1 MDKKPLIGVSILAV
15 VLLVMGSLSNV
26 VGYELSQDIRRSPL
40 KEKSNESI
48 EKSRR
53 AIVHQNVNADIGG
66 YSKFSDS
73 RFISYFNSDCDIIG
87 SGNYLIIP
95 FGPTFFQIFDYYK
108 SKWYNH
114 EITINSSDSH
124 DIFLGYIDFQT
135 IGGSHPKSVQIS
147 GFLKL
152 VGFVGTLSLRYITQ
166 DPYYVI
172 EMAFEGHANYIRAF
186 GLNRGSI

>member
-1 MDKKPLIGVSILAV
+1 MDKKPLIGVSICAV

-26 VGYELSQDIRRSPL
+26 VGYELNQDIKQSPL
-40 KEKSNESI
+40 KDKINASM

-73 RFISYFNSDCDIIG
+73 PFILYFNSDCDIKG

-95 FGPTFFQIFDYYK
+95 FGPSFFQIFDYYK
-108 SKWYNH
+108 SKWYNN
-114 EITINSSDSH
+114 EITINCSDLH
-124 DIFLGYIDFQT
+124 DTFFGYIDFLT
-135 IGGSHPKSVQIS
+135 IGGSYPKSVQIS

-152 VGFVGTLSLRYITQ
+152 VGFVGTLSLELVGPE
-166 DPYYVI
+166 PYPHIV
-172 EMAFEGHANYIRAF
+172 MKFEGHAIYVRAF
-186 GLNRGSI
+186 GYNRGYI